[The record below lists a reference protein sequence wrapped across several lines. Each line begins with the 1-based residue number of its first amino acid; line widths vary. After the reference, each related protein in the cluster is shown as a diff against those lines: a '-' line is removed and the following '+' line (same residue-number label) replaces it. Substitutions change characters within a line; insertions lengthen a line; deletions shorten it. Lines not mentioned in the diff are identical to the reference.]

1 MTSKDSKR
9 EILGMTTITSKFQV
23 TIPKKARDKHVLKE
37 GDSIAFVE
45 ENGKMYFVKS
55 DEV

>member
-1 MTSKDSKR
+1 MISDNSKR
-9 EILGMTTITSKFQV
+9 EIVGMTTITSKFQV
-23 TIPKKARDKHVLKE
+23 TIPKKLRDKHHLKE

-45 ENGKMYFVKS
+45 EGGKVYFVKS